1 MVRGVVTIAVMRNQ
15 PCPIIVMEART
26 GGAVGAGWTALLVAV
41 VGVVGTLG
49 ASLLTQ
55 SRADRTKRMEM
66 EAAAEQRREERD
78 HAEALLEADRARNRA
93 EESIALRRACYITL
107 NTAARQ
113 YLTAQVDFM
122 HALRNG
128 TGIEAALE
136 QLEARRTTLRESYAE
151 AQMIVPQQVMA
162 VAGAASRRLNA
173 GYGRLKQIAAST
185 SYDQEDL
192 NTFEASVEQSWAL
205 LSQMRQ
211 RMRSDLG
218 VDTEPSGT

>member
-1 MVRGVVTIAVMRNQ
+1 M
-15 PCPIIVMEART
+15 
-26 GGAVGAGWTALLVAV
+26 

-66 EAAAEQRREERD
+66 EAAADQRREERD
-78 HAEALLEADRARNRA
+78 HAEALLEAERARNRA

-113 YLTAQVDFM
+113 YLTAQVHFM

-136 QLEARRTTLRESYAE
+136 ELEARRTTLRESYAE
-151 AQMIVPQQVMA
+151 AQMIIPLQVMA
-162 VAGAASRRLNA
+162 DAGVASRRLNA
-173 GYGRLKQIAAST
+173 GYGRLKQIVAST
-185 SYDQEDL
+185 PYNQEDL
-192 NTFEASVEQSWAL
+192 NAFEAGVEQSWAL
-205 LSQMRQ
+205 LSEMRQQMRF
-211 RMRSDLG
+211 DLG
-218 VDTEPSGT
+218 VDTDPASGTDL

>member
-1 MVRGVVTIAVMRNQ
+1 M
-15 PCPIIVMEART
+15 
-26 GGAVGAGWTALLVAV
+26 GAGWTALLVAV

-78 HAEALLEADRARNRA
+78 HAEALLQAERARNRA

-107 NTAARQ
+107 NTTARQ

-151 AQMIVPQQVMA
+151 AQMIVPLQVMA
-162 VAGAASRRLNA
+162 VAGATSRRLNA

-185 SYDQEDL
+185 PYNQEDL
-192 NTFEASVEQSWAL
+192 DTFETGIEQSWAL
-205 LSQMRQ
+205 LSEMRQQMRF
-211 RMRSDLG
+211 DLG
-218 VDTEPSGT
+218 VDTEPASGTDL

>member
-1 MVRGVVTIAVMRNQ
+1 M
-15 PCPIIVMEART
+15 
-26 GGAVGAGWTALLVAV
+26 GAGWTALLVAV

-66 EAAAEQRREERD
+66 QAAAEQRREERD
-78 HAEALLEADRARNRA
+78 HAEAMLEMERARHRA

-151 AQMIVPQQVMA
+151 AQMIVPLQVMA
-162 VAGAASRRLNA
+162 GAGAASRRLNA
-173 GYGRLKQIAAST
+173 GYGRLKQIAGST
-185 SYDQEDL
+185 PYNQEDL
-192 NTFEASVEQSWAL
+192 NTFEAGVEQSWAL
-205 LSQMRQ
+205 LSEMRQQMRF
-211 RMRSDLG
+211 DLG
-218 VDTEPSGT
+218 VDTEPASGTDL

>member
-1 MVRGVVTIAVMRNQ
+1 M
-15 PCPIIVMEART
+15 
-26 GGAVGAGWTALLVAV
+26 AL

-66 EAAAEQRREERD
+66 EAAAVQRREERS
-78 HAEALLEADRARNRA
+78 HAEALLEAERARNRA
-93 EESIALRRACYITL
+93 EESIALHRACYITL

-122 HALRNG
+122 HALRSE
-128 TGIEAALE
+128 TGIETALE

-151 AQMIVPQQVMA
+151 AQMIVPLQVMA
-162 VAGAASRRLNA
+162 GAGAASRRLNA

-185 SYDQEDL
+185 PYNQEDL
-192 NTFEASVEQSWAL
+192 DTFEAGVEHSWAL
-205 LSQMRQ
+205 LSEMRQQMRF
-211 RMRSDLG
+211 DLE
-218 VDTEPSGT
+218 VDTELASGTDLYDHTRASRAHQRRSDC

>member
-1 MVRGVVTIAVMRNQ
+1 M
-15 PCPIIVMEART
+15 
-26 GGAVGAGWTALLVAV
+26 GAGWTALLVAV

-66 EAAAEQRREERD
+66 QAAAEQRREERD
-78 HAEALLEADRARNRA
+78 HAEAMLETERARHRA
-93 EESIALRRACYITL
+93 EESIALRRTCYITL

-128 TGIEAALE
+128 TAIEAALE

-151 AQMIVPQQVMA
+151 AQMIVPLQVMA
-162 VAGAASRRLNA
+162 GAGAASRRLNA
-173 GYGRLKQIAAST
+173 GYGRLKQVAAST
-185 SYDQEDL
+185 PYNQEDL
-192 NTFEASVEQSWAL
+192 DTFEAGVEQSWAL
-205 LSQMRQ
+205 LSEMRQQMRF
-211 RMRSDLG
+211 DLG
-218 VDTEPSGT
+218 VDTEPASGIGL

>member
-1 MVRGVVTIAVMRNQ
+1 M
-15 PCPIIVMEART
+15 
-26 GGAVGAGWTALLVAV
+26 GAGWTALLVAV

-78 HAEALLEADRARNRA
+78 HAEAMLEAERARNRA
-93 EESIALRRACYITL
+93 EESIALRRTCYITL

-151 AQMIVPQQVMA
+151 AQMIVPLQVMA
-162 VAGAASRRLNA
+162 GAGAASRRLNA

-185 SYDQEDL
+185 PYNQEDV
-192 NTFEASVEQSWAL
+192 NTFEAGVEQSWAL
-205 LSQMRQ
+205 LSEMRQQMRF
-211 RMRSDLG
+211 DLG
-218 VDTEPSGT
+218 VDTEPASDTDL

>member
-1 MVRGVVTIAVMRNQ
+1 M
-15 PCPIIVMEART
+15 
-26 GGAVGAGWTALLVAV
+26 GAGWTALLVAV

-78 HAEALLEADRARNRA
+78 HAEALLEAERARSRA

-113 YLTAQVDFM
+113 YLTAQVDVM

-151 AQMIVPQQVMA
+151 AQMIVPLQVMA
-162 VAGAASRRLNA
+162 GAGAASRRLNA

-185 SYDQEDL
+185 PYNQEDV
-192 NTFEASVEQSWAL
+192 NTFEASVEQSWTL
-205 LSQMRQ
+205 LSEMRQQMRF
-211 RMRSDLG
+211 DLG
-218 VDTEPSGT
+218 VDTEPASDTDL

>member
-1 MVRGVVTIAVMRNQ
+1 M
-15 PCPIIVMEART
+15 
-26 GGAVGAGWTALLVAV
+26 GAGWTALLVAV

-78 HAEALLEADRARNRA
+78 HAKALFEADRARNRA

-122 HALRNG
+122 HAWRNG

-136 QLEARRTTLRESYAE
+136 ELEARRTTLRESYAE
-151 AQMIVPQQVMA
+151 AQMIVPLQVMA
-162 VAGAASRRLNA
+162 GAGAASRRLNA
-173 GYGRLKQIAAST
+173 GYGRLKQITAST
-185 SYDQEDL
+185 PYNQEDL
-192 NTFEASVEQSWAL
+192 NTFEAGVEQSWAL
-205 LSQMRQ
+205 LSEMRQQMRF
-211 RMRSDLG
+211 DLG
-218 VDTEPSGT
+218 VDTDPASGTDL

>member
-1 MVRGVVTIAVMRNQ
+1 M
-15 PCPIIVMEART
+15 
-26 GGAVGAGWTALLVAV
+26 ALLVAV

-78 HAEALLEADRARNRA
+78 HAEALLGAERARNRA
-93 EESIALRRACYITL
+93 EESIALRRTCYITL

-136 QLEARRTTLRESYAE
+136 DLETRRTTLRESYAE
-151 AQMIVPQQVMA
+151 AQMIVPPQVMQG
-162 VAGAASRRLNA
+162 AGVASRHLNA

-185 SYDQEDL
+185 PYNQEDL
-192 NTFEASVEQSWAL
+192 SSFKVRVDQSWAL
-205 LSQMRQ
+205 LSGMRQQMRF
-211 RMRSDLG
+211 DLG
-218 VDTEPSGT
+218 VDTEPTSGTDL